1 MKQLTNLAAQL
12 GKSHRPVL
20 LVIMDGV
27 AFGKQDEFDAVHQ
40 AKTPHLDALYQ
51 SELFCTLKAHGTAVG
66 MPSDSDIGN
75 SEVGHNTLGAG
86 RVIPQGASLVK
97 TAIETGA
104 LFRSD
109 CWQSAVET
117 VKTNASTLH
126 LIGLLSDGNVHA
138 HLEHTIALIQAAAD
152 AGVSRCRLHILLD
165 GRDVAPQ
172 SALGYLDQLDA
183 VLAPINARYDY
194 RIASGGGRMRI
205 TMDRYDADWAM
216 VERGWKTHV
225 LGLAPHVLSARD
237 AIAAAYRQNPD
248 ITDQDIEPFV
258 IADAHGPIGCIQDG
272 DAVLLTNFRGD
283 RAIELSQC
291 FDSDATFDRFDRQR
305 VPEVFF
311 AGMMQYDGDA
321 EIPQKFLIDP
331 PQIDDPLSHYLCGS
345 GVQSFAIS
353 ETQKYGHVTYFWNGN
368 NSGYVDPSHERYI
381 EIPGDSQPFEK
392 QPAMQ
397 SIAITDAAIDCIQS
411 GNYDFGR
418 INFPNGD
425 MIGHTGNLAAAITS
439 IEAVDQCVGRLVDA
453 MTACGGI
460 TVIVADHGNAD
471 AMGHRDASGRVT
483 PITAHTCNPV
493 PCCIVNAPEFTWIPV
508 DQPGLSHVASTLCV
522 LMGYE
527 APAGFDPPLVGRT

>member
-1 MKQLTNLAAQL
+1 MNRILHPSGN
-12 GKSHRPVL
+12 HRPVL
-20 LVIMDGV
+20 LIIMDGV
-27 AFGKQDEFDAVHQ
+27 AIGNQDEFDAVYQ

-97 TAIETGA
+97 TAIDTRS

-109 CWQSAVET
+109 SWTTAIQT
-117 VKTNASTLH
+117 VSNNDSTLH

-138 HLEHTIALIQAAAD
+138 HLDHTIALIQAAAD
-152 AGVSRCRLHILLD
+152 AGVSRCRLHSLLD

-172 SALGYLDQLDA
+172 SALGYLDRLDA
-183 VLAPINARYDY
+183 VLAPINTRYDY

-205 TMDRYDADWAM
+205 TMDRYNADWAM
-216 VERGWKTHV
+216 VQRGWNTHV
-225 LGLAPHVLSARD
+225 LGLAPHVSSARD
-237 AIAAAYRQNPD
+237 AIEAAYVQNPN

-258 IADAHGPIGCIQDG
+258 VADAHGPIGCIHDG

-305 VPEVFF
+305 VPDVFF
-311 AGMMQYDGDA
+311 AGMMQYDGDLA
-321 EIPQKFLIDP
+321 IPQHFLVPP
-331 PQIDDPLSHYLCGS
+331 PQIEDPLSHYLCGT
-345 GVQSFAIS
+345 GIRSFAIS

-368 NSGYVDPSHERYI
+368 NSGYVDPACERYI
-381 EIPGDSQPFEK
+381 EILGDPRPFEA

-397 SIAITDAAIDCIQS
+397 SVAITDAAIDCIRS
-411 GNYDFGR
+411 GDYAFGR

-425 MIGHTGNLAAAITS
+425 MIGHTGNLAAAIAS
-439 IEAVDQCVGRLVDA
+439 VEAVDACVNRLVDA
-453 MTACGGI
+453 MRALGGI
-460 TVIVADHGNAD
+460 TVILADHGNAD
-471 AMGHRDASGRVT
+471 AMGQRDATGRVT

-493 PCCIVNAPEFTWIPV
+493 PCCIVGAPEFAWVTV
-508 DQPGLSHVASTLCV
+508 EQPGLSHIASTLCV

-527 APAGFDPPLVGRT
+527 APAGFNPALVTRR